1 MDGSA
6 TFKMLTSSRVMNSAD
21 AQAARAGHRRGA
33 RSVSPL
39 GTSRSCAP
47 ILRVAHDIP
56 WPARVH
62 RGRGHTRPVNDR
74 SREESAVGRMEPP
87 VDPAGPLPGGHG
99 AVAAWRRP
107 TVAENR
113 WPSVGAIAL
122 AIALQWLVPD
132 TLGLHPRR
140 VLPTVRLR

>member
-6 TFKMLTSSRVMNSAD
+6 TFTMLTSSRVMNSAD
-21 AQAARAGHRRGA
+21 TQAARAGHRRGS

-39 GTSRSCAP
+39 VTSRSCAP
-47 ILRVAHDIP
+47 ILRIANDP
-56 WPARVH
+56 PGRAGVH
-62 RGRGHTRPVNDR
+62 GGGGHPRRVNDR
-74 SREESAVGRMEPP
+74 SRGESAVVRVKPP

-113 WPSVGAIAL
+113 W
-122 AIALQWLVPD
+122 
-132 TLGLHPRR
+132 
-140 VLPTVRLR
+140 